1 MLLDIISSLIAAIG
15 AMNGQVD
22 TLAMTDNYAR
32 YRMADSCYVETLN
45 YGDSTL
51 VIETVC
57 APLCSSRAYVYYNKE
72 SDKNKSNKKSRS
84 GERPVSIVPSPY
96 PSNVLVKAGIENGK
110 IVWTVSD
117 SPDDYSL

>member
-72 SDKNKSNKKSRS
+72 SDTKCMTGSSKCMT
-84 GERPVSIVPSPY
+84 VPSPY
-96 PSNVLVKAGIENGK
+96 PNAVLVEAHIEDGK
-110 IVWTVSD
+110 IVWIDNTWNYQST
-117 SPDDYSL
+117 L

>member
-22 TLAMTDNYAR
+22 TLTMTDNYAR

-72 SDKNKSNKKSRS
+72 SDKAKASQYK
-84 GERPVSIVPSPY
+84 PVPSPY
-96 PSNVLVKAGIENGK
+96 PNAVLVEAHIEDGK
-110 IVWTVSD
+110 IVWIDNTWNYQST
-117 SPDDYSL
+117 L